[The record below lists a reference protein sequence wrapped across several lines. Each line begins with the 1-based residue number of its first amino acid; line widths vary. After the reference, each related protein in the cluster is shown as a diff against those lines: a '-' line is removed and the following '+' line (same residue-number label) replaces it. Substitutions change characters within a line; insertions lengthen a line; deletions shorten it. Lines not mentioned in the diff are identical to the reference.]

1 MDMSQIDKY
10 EKLGLNIAYYRHMR
24 KMTQEQLSEKADID
38 RTHLSNIELANSAAS
53 LDVIFHLSDGSRG
66 ISRLL
71 RIIDICKYKRFNIP
85 IPAQDIVPHI
95 CALFFCHISRHD
107 LKGTCM
113 ISVN

>member
-53 LDVIFHLSDGSRG
+53 LDVIFHLSDA
-66 ISRLL
+66 L
-71 RIIDICKYKRFNIP
+71 
-85 IPAQDIVPHI
+85 QVPVSK
-95 CALFFCHISRHD
+95 LFEFRD
-107 LKGTCM
+107 
-113 ISVN
+113 